1 MENGILD
8 SADVCYLS
16 SAVNHVQV
24 TAVVGHKEQTVSRVK
39 INLLDIVVREIILTA
54 HRDSLMRGFVKLIKR
69 ITVQVI
75 NFITHVIDILDFSR
89 HIVVMQLPCAC
100 TGTGN
105 RHHHKQHK
113 NKVFFKH
120 I

>member
-8 SADVCYLS
+8 TADVGYLS

-24 TAVVGHKEQTVSRVK
+24 TAVVGNKEQTVSRVK
-39 INLLDIVVREIILTA
+39 INLLDIIVREIILTA
-54 HRDSLMRGFVKLIKR
+54 HRDSLMRGFVKLIER

-75 NFITHVIDILDFSR
+75 HFVTHVIDILDFSR
-89 HIVVMQLPCAC
+89 HIIVMQFPCAC

-105 RHHHKQHK
+105 RHHHKEHK
-113 NKVFFKH
+113 NKVFF
-120 I
+120 